1 MRFLFFLASFLF
13 FPFSFS
19 QIEENNQTNQNN
31 TNIEIIPDSI
41 KREDKGYSND
51 FLNEV
56 EINEEKSQLNDKQR
70 KKKDLKSRSYRDK
83 KKKKLDLYK
92 SSSFKS
98 QSFIDA
104 NDKIMYNKIQSRS
117 QSSQRNPTPKQQLLM
132 DDANQILEK
141 EDPNSFEYNLNKYV
155 IGNYN
160 TSNYSNLQKAA
171 ALKKNSPELQRQM
184 AAHHIISDNQKE
196 SKYYL
201 NRLHE
206 NGILINPSIDYC
218 KDLLESVSQ
227 NGTLITHG
235 MIDSYGAHYN
245 QINNHF
251 RKDVQIINIDFLQSD
266 FYKKELIAKGYK
278 IPNSKNIDV
287 AFFKKLCE
295 MNKDKKLA
303 LSFTI
308 PKDYFV
314 SIQNHLFINGLIF
327 EYHDNKPSKNLVQ
340 NNIDLWHSKMNKKVI
355 YSTEKE
361 TKNLASNYLPMLL
374 TIKKFY
380 KNTGNSKEELKMNI
394 VIESIS
400 NICGKNKHI
409 NKLKSAY

>member
-1 MRFLFFLASFLF
+1 MRFLFFLVSFLF
-13 FPFSFS
+13 FPCYFS
-19 QIEENNQTNQNN
+19 QVEENNQTNQNN
-31 TNIEIIPDSI
+31 TNIEILPDSI
-41 KREDKGYSND
+41 KGEEKYY
-51 FLNEV
+51 LKEV
-56 EINEEKSQLNDKQR
+56 EIIEVNSPLIDKQR
-70 KKKDLKSRSYRDK
+70 KRKDQKSIPHREKNKKG
-83 KKKKLDLYK
+83 LDLYK

-98 QSFIDA
+98 QSFTDA

-117 QSSQRNPTPKQQLLM
+117 QSSQRNPTPKQQMLM
-132 DDANQILEK
+132 ENANQVLQK

-160 TSNYSNLQKAA
+160 TKNYSNLKQAA
-171 ALKKNSPELQRQM
+171 SLNKNSPELQRQM
-184 AAHHIISDNQKE
+184 AAHHLISNNQKE

-201 NRLHE
+201 NNLHE
-206 NGILINPSIDYC
+206 NGEINSASIHYC
-218 KDLLESVSQ
+218 KDLLESVNK

-235 MIDSYGAHYN
+235 MVDSYGAHYN

-266 FYKKELIAKGYK
+266 FYRKELIAKGYK

-295 MNKDKKLA
+295 MNMEKKLA

-308 PKDYFV
+308 PKDYFI

-327 EYHDNKPSKNLVQ
+327 EYHDYKPSKNIVQ
-340 NNIDLWHSKMNKKVI
+340 NNLILWNSKMNKKVI
-355 YSTEKE
+355 YSMDKQ

-380 KNTGNSKEELKMNI
+380 KNTGNHKEELKLNKA
-394 VIESIS
+394 IESIS
-400 NICGKNKHI
+400 NKCGKNKQI